1 MKNRYLFL
9 TALMLGF
16 LLGFYS
22 CCEDDNI
29 ESIPHPTNSDTIT
42 IYPQKIFFTSIDE
55 KIRWNSDN
63 KESHSPII
71 VNSKEELLQY
81 VHGQSDFYSGIDFS
95 KNSVL
100 LIHGVID
107 YGVLNIVVQDF
118 QIGYNAE
125 YFLRVLLVLTLQD
138 IESPWVTA
146 IITEKLDENIAV
158 QVYVS
163 NVIELFG
170 DDI

>member
-1 MKNRYLFL
+1 MKNKYLFL
-9 TALMLGF
+9 VVPIFSVLFGL
-16 LLGFYS
+16 YS
-22 CCEDDNI
+22 CSEDDNI
-29 ESIPHPTNSDTIT
+29 GAIFHPTPSDTVT
-42 IYPQKIFFTSIDE
+42 IYPQKLKYTCIEE
-55 KIRWNSDN
+55 KLKW
-63 KESHSPII
+63 KTQKQETPSPVV
-71 VNSKEELLQY
+71 VNSKKELLQY
-81 VHGQSDFYSGIDFS
+81 VEGDSDFYSGIDFS

-138 IESPWVTA
+138 IESHWVTA

>member
-1 MKNRYLFL
+1 MKSKYIFL
-9 TALMLGF
+9 VVLIWGV
-16 LLGFYS
+16 LLGVYS
-22 CCEDDNI
+22 CSEDDNI

-107 YGVLNIVVQDF
+107 YGVLNVVVQDF

-125 YFLRVLLVLTLQD
+125 YFLRVLLVLIL
-138 IESPWVTA
+138 WMRV
-146 IITEKLDENIAV
+146 
-158 QVYVS
+158 VYS
-163 NVIELFG
+163 KMN
-170 DDI
+170 

>member
-1 MKNRYLFL
+1 MKSKYLFL
-9 TALMLGF
+9 VVLIWGV
-16 LLGFYS
+16 LLGVCS
-22 CCEDDNI
+22 CSEDDDAG
-29 ESIPHPTNSDTIT
+29 SIFHPTPSDTVT
-42 IYPQKIFFTSIDE
+42 IYPRKIPYTSIEE
-55 KIRWNSDN
+55 KLKW
-63 KESHSPII
+63 KTQKQETPSPVV
-71 VNSKEELLQY
+71 VNSKKQLLQY
-81 VHGQSDFYSGIDFS
+81 VEGESDFYSGIDFS
-95 KNSVL
+95 KHSVL

-107 YGVLNIVVQDF
+107 YGVSNIVVQDF

-138 IESPWVTA
+138 IESHWVTA
-146 IITEKLDENIAV
+146 IITEKLDENVAV

>member
-1 MKNRYLFL
+1 M
-9 TALMLGF
+9 
-16 LLGFYS
+16 
-22 CCEDDNI
+22 
-29 ESIPHPTNSDTIT
+29 
-42 IYPQKIFFTSIDE
+42 
-55 KIRWNSDN
+55 
-63 KESHSPII
+63 
-71 VNSKEELLQY
+71 
-81 VHGQSDFYSGIDFS
+81 
-95 KNSVL
+95 

-138 IESPWVTA
+138 IESHWVTA
-146 IITEKLDENIAV
+146 IITEKLDENVAV

-163 NVIELFG
+163 NAIELFG